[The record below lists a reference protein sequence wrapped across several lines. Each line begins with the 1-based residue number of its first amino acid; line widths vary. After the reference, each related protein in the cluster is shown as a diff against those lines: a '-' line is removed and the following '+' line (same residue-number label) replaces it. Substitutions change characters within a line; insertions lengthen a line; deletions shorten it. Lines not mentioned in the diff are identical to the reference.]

1 MTAEDLSAES
11 EKPSKKAK
19 KRQAKKAAAA
29 AAAAAAAVAA
39 VSAAPAAATAV
50 LEGRHQQLQAD
61 PSDGGDGVEVEMV
74 EVSTSSESDELEKGG
89 DEVGAQLA
97 VKVQQLIVI
106 ESFNWVSFSCG
117 MNYRIPLLGMFIT
130 DFVFNLSSKGGSVY
144 VFLLIFGNRLHHSPL
159 FDECKTL
166 FSFMTL
172 VQ

>member
-1 MTAEDLSAES
+1 MTAEDLAAES

-50 LEGRHQQLQAD
+50 LEGRHGQLQAD
-61 PSDGGDGVEVEMV
+61 PSERGDGVEVEMV

-89 DEVGAQLA
+89 DEVGAQAA

-106 ESFNWVSFSCG
+106 K
-117 MNYRIPLLGMFIT
+117 RA
-130 DFVFNLSSKGGSVY
+130 
-144 VFLLIFGNRLHHSPL
+144 
-159 FDECKTL
+159 
-166 FSFMTL
+166 
-172 VQ
+172 